1 MRQLIGLFV
10 FVLLALPVAASAAPP
25 GRVGAEGTQPVIPEP
40 SAIVVFALGVA
51 VVGGAAW
58 RRQRRD

>member
-1 MRQLIGLFV
+1 MRRLTAITAF
-10 FVLLALPVAASAAPP
+10 LLLSLPVAASAGPP
-25 GRVGAEGTQPVIPEP
+25 ARMDQPAMPEP

-58 RRQRRD
+58 RRRKRD

>member
-1 MRQLIGLFV
+1 MRHLMALFA
-10 FVLLALPVAASAAPP
+10 FVLLSLPVVASAAPP
-25 GRVGAEGTQPVIPEP
+25 ARVDQPVIPEP

-51 VVGGAAW
+51 VVGGAVW